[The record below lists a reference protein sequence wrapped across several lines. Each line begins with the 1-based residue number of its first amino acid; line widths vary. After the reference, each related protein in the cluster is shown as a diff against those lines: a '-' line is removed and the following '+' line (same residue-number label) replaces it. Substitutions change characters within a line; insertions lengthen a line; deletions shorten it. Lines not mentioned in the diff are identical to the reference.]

1 MKPNRMASEDS
12 TRKETSKTPPRGM
25 AVVYVSPPIRLD
37 FGGRGRVVRGPMIKA
52 DLVTAMA
59 KASGGS
65 KVSAEKA
72 LNALLGNVF
81 DSLRRGRKVTIGG
94 FGTFLVSRRA
104 ERNGRNPRT
113 GKAIKIPACRVPRF
127 KPSRS
132 LKHHLQ

>member
-1 MKPNRMASEDS
+1 M
-12 TRKETSKTPPRGM
+12 
-25 AVVYVSPPIRLD
+25 V
-37 FGGRGRVVRGPMIKA
+37 KA

-59 KASGGS
+59 KASGSS

-72 LNALLGNVF
+72 LTALPDSVF

-132 LKHHLQ
+132 LKSHLQ